1 MIFKKFPFSK
11 PGRCKKRYT
20 AFRNNSKL
28 RRFAAA
34 VFLLILA
41 AGATYLYIDQH
52 SNFRTV
58 SPGRV
63 YRSGQ
68 LTEKQLAEY
77 AREYGI
83 RSVLNLRGRNEQS
96 DWWKEEVSAAGRLGL
111 KHYDIGLSSR
121 KEPAEKTVQE
131 LIAILQ
137 EAPKP
142 LLIHCFGGAD
152 RSGLVSAMYLYQF
165 ERYPYEKAR
174 RQLSFIYGHN
184 TLLYPDK
191 KAMDRAFANFCGKD
205 QK

>member
-1 MIFKKFPFSK
+1 MRFKKFSAK
-11 PGRCKKRYT
+11 NALKRLAVT
-20 AFRNNSKL
+20 ASI
-28 RRFAAA
+28 
-34 VFLLILA
+34 LILM
-41 AGATYLYIDQH
+41 AGGTYFYIDQGG
-52 SNFRTV
+52 NFRTV
-58 SPGRV
+58 SPGQV

-83 RSVLNLRGRNEQS
+83 RSVLNLRGRNEHA

-152 RSGLVSAMYLYQF
+152 RSGLVSAMYLYRV
-165 ERYPYEKAR
+165 EGYPYEKAR
-174 RQLSFIYGHN
+174 KQLSFIYGHS

-191 KAMDRAFANFCGKD
+191 KAMGRAFANFCGK
-205 QK
+205 